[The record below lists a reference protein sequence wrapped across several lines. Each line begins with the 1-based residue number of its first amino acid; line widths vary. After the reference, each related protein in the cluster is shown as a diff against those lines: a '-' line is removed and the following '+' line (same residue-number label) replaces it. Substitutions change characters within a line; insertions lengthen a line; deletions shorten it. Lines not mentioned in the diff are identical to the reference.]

1 MTPLRLPALIQKI
14 INLRLGDQQLW
25 SRARKVMTL
34 LMVFQLVL
42 FSWIYIPELSGRWAD
57 ISPLLST
64 VLVASLVL
72 VVLVMVYYK
81 WFDRI
86 PILHK
91 IIGYGSRVFIIFY
104 LLQWFFLVLYW
115 IILPPL
121 TCTQLGSIMG
131 GYGLRRDYVA
141 YDQISAHMKLAVLA
155 SEDQLFTDHD
165 GFDVKSIKL
174 ALKYNKRK
182 PGKTRGASTISQ
194 QTAKNVFLWQG
205 RNFIR
210 KGLEVYFTFM
220 IETFWSKRTILSR
233 YLNVIEMGPGIF
245 GVQAAAK
252 VNFNKAAKD
261 LTRAEAAMIA
271 ACLPSPKRY
280 TLKPMSRYVQSR
292 YDDIMVQMNNL
303 ESDPDV
309 AKLIG
314 SKK

>member
-1 MTPLRLPALIQKI
+1 
-14 INLRLGDQQLW
+14 
-25 SRARKVMTL
+25 MTL

-72 VVLVMVYYK
+72 VVLVMVYYR

-91 IIGYGSRVFIIFY
+91 IIGYASRVFIIFY

-121 TCTQLGSIMG
+121 TFTQLGSMMG
-131 GYGLRRDYVA
+131 GFGLRRDYVA

-194 QTAKNVFLWQG
+194 QTAKNIFSIIGKCVLDKDVDDNNKPDEATLENT
-205 RNFIR
+205 NFI
-210 KGLEVYFTFM
+210 
-220 IETFWSKRTILSR
+220 I
-233 YLNVIEMGPGIF
+233 
-245 GVQAAAK
+245 
-252 VNFNKAAKD
+252 
-261 LTRAEAAMIA
+261 
-271 ACLPSPKRY
+271 
-280 TLKPMSRYVQSR
+280 
-292 YDDIMVQMNNL
+292 NL
-303 ESDPDV
+303 LFLAS
-309 AKLIG
+309 ASSIIW
-314 SKK
+314 